1 VQLCFARRGSIYEPD
16 GRRRIAEEIRRQ
28 FEIYHP
34 RNEPDP
40 FLSADHLERTLQD
53 IASGEYR
60 DRLSPIFGAPCHVFS
75 VALIWP
81 RDSQDE
87 IVEGELHCRK
97 YQWTSWTKIVLPE
110 VLFLPNMM
118 IGKGGG
124 NLFDTWYIDQG
135 LPVHTFCPTH
145 RNAGLFTPR
154 INFFP

>member
-1 VQLCFARRGSIYEPD
+1 MKDDPDPVIQGVFQSLLQRNYVSLVEGSIYEP
-16 GRRRIAEEIRRQ
+16 
-28 FEIYHP
+28 
-34 RNEPDP
+34 NP

-97 YQWTSWTKIVLPE
+97 YQCTSWTKIVLPE

-118 IGKGGG
+118 IGKG
-124 NLFDTWYIDQG
+124 
-135 LPVHTFCPTH
+135 
-145 RNAGLFTPR
+145 
-154 INFFP
+154 